1 MPASISAHMLCF
13 FSATVDILFRLLS
26 KTNFSTVPAC
36 LLQGMGQ
43 AILPPFLMHPQFLIL
58 YHDISISVFFF
69 FFSFLKRQ
77 NLNLFSLQL
86 LPHFSASLYT
96 AKDLKRV
103 FNPVSDSALPIPSC
117 ICSSQAALPLQ
128 GNVPMTSHVAT
139 FNNQLL
145 ILILT
150 NQQLL
155 ALQAHPLCWWTFS
168 LAFTYLVF
176 LLNHWLVFWLSIVGS
191 FSSHQPMKVTVF
203 QGTVLGHLL
212 FLPLSW
218 WSHSVPLC

>member
-1 MPASISAHMLCF
+1 MLCF
-13 FSATVDILFRLLS
+13 FSATVDTLFRLLS
-26 KTNFSTVPAC
+26 KANSSTSCLSDAVPAC
-36 LLQGMGQ
+36 LLQGKAP

-58 YHDISISVFFF
+58 YHDISISMLF

-86 LPHFSASLYT
+86 LPHFSAPLYI

-103 FNPVSDSALPIPSC
+103 FNPVFDSALPIPSC

-139 FNNQLL
+139 FNNQLF

-150 NQQLL
+150 YQQLL
-155 ALQAHPLCWWTFS
+155 AVQARPLC
-168 LAFTYLVF
+168 
-176 LLNHWLVFWLSIVGS
+176 
-191 FSSHQPMKVTVF
+191 
-203 QGTVLGHLL
+203 
-212 FLPLSW
+212 
-218 WSHSVPLC
+218 

>member
-1 MPASISAHMLCF
+1 MPASISAHILCF

-26 KTNFSTVPAC
+26 KTNFSTSCLSDAVPAC

-69 FFSFLKRQ
+69 FCFLKRQ

-155 ALQAHPLCWWTFS
+155 ALQAHPLC
-168 LAFTYLVF
+168 
-176 LLNHWLVFWLSIVGS
+176 
-191 FSSHQPMKVTVF
+191 
-203 QGTVLGHLL
+203 
-212 FLPLSW
+212 
-218 WSHSVPLC
+218 